1 MYDSYYGFSQAPFG
15 LSPDVYFCYPHRSYL
30 RAKAYMQYALH
41 RGEGFV
47 VVTGR
52 PGTGKTTLIQDLL
65 RDLGSR
71 HQLVARIDST
81 QLDADDLLRLVT
93 YSFGL
98 KSQGFD
104 KATLIQSL
112 REFLLGRTAVDGKAI
127 LIVDEAQNLS
137 SGALEELRLITNLQH
152 GAKPLAQIFLI
163 GQETLRDL
171 VRHPSLEQLHQRI
184 VAACHL
190 EPLDLLET
198 RAYIRHRLLLAGWS
212 GNPVY
217 TADALRLIF
226 EASGG
231 VPRLINKVCD
241 RLMLHGSLEE
251 CSTLTGEDTRLVLRE
266 FREEFLER
274 IDDGNPDLVASD
286 RSLAD
291 LPPIDDLRAESPAP
305 AQTPEAAPASQ
316 APRTHEQANDDDS
329 ERPEASD
336 PGLSDGV
343 LEQKPPPANPDA
355 FGAPDAQRD
364 WEPQTREAS
373 DQPDRRST
381 QVDNAQRPLPF
392 VPAEPDGAAIQSKAR
407 NSGQASKARDG
418 TGESPG
424 APKRAPIAIDAA
436 ARIEG
441 KKRRRWPYSVAAG
454 LLAIAGLAYLL
465 HHYGQ
470 GRLSVPD
477 LWERAESLLG
487 RVAVSDPDPEA
498 GGGVALRPSEQREE
512 PRQPTRAPQQSA
524 AIGSGE
530 SRPPSDA
537 GPNPRL
543 PESTA
548 PAISGTFMAAPSAA
562 PDEPGPLNADLDR
575 ATPGQQAAG
584 AVGSDVTGL
593 GLPTGDASAG
603 VSAQPAS
610 EAPVGHSGPAAPSTP
625 GTTFEPK
632 PAGAATAGVEPDV
645 LPPGSGTQSG
655 VAPAVNEPAN
665 SSRPLRAADEEPTG
679 NGVDTGVSMSFDD
692 RTEPPAVSVDRAE
705 ARSGDAAALESG
717 WPAAGEPAVDV
728 DGTQSLG
735 TELREL
741 GYDVRENGN
750 GRLLVDLGKEVR
762 FASDSAE
769 VPPEAYRVL
778 QELADLF
785 SRKAETRV
793 TIIGHTD
800 DSGPEEYNR
809 YLSLRRAQN
818 VETYFK
824 RQGLPETRLS
834 SLGLGEDSPLSGI
847 GSDGTSGSN
856 QRRIEILLEPI
867 SDGP

>member
-112 REFLLGRTAVDGKAI
+112 REFLLGRTAIEGKAI

-152 GAKPLAQIFLI
+152 GANPLAQIFLI

-226 EASGG
+226 DASGG

-274 IDDGNPDLVASD
+274 IDDANPDLASSG

-291 LPPIDDLRAESPAP
+291 LPPIDDLRADAPAP
-305 AQTPEAAPASQ
+305 AQTPDAAPASE
-316 APRTHEQANDDDS
+316 APRTQEQVNDTDS
-329 ERPEASD
+329 ERTEAPD
-336 PGLSDGV
+336 PGLGDGV
-343 LEQKPPPANPDA
+343 LQQKAPTASPDA

-364 WEPQTREAS
+364 WKPPTREAS
-373 DQPDRRST
+373 DQTDRRST

-392 VPAEPDGAAIQSKAR
+392 VPAEPDGAAIQSSAL
-407 NSGQASKARDG
+407 NSGQAAKAHDG

-424 APKRAPIAIDAA
+424 ALKRAPVAVNA

-441 KKRRRWPYSVAAG
+441 KKRRRWPYGVAAG
-454 LLAIAGLAYLL
+454 LLAIAGIAYLL

-477 LWERAESLLG
+477 LWERAESLFG
-487 RVAVSDPDPEA
+487 RAAVSEPDPEA
-498 GGGVALRPSEQREE
+498 GGGVALRPSERREE
-512 PRQPTRAPQQSA
+512 PSQPPPASRQGA
-524 AIGSGE
+524 ATEPGE
-530 SRPPSDA
+530 SSPPSRA
-537 GPNPRL
+537 GRDPRL
-543 PESTA
+543 GEGTA
-548 PAISGTFMAAPSAA
+548 PAVSGASEAAPSALT
-562 PDEPGPLNADLDR
+562 DK
-575 ATPGQQAAG
+575 
-584 AVGSDVTGL
+584 
-593 GLPTGDASAG
+593 
-603 VSAQPAS
+603 
-610 EAPVGHSGPAAPSTP
+610 AAPSS
-625 GTTFEPK
+625 
-632 PAGAATAGVEPDV
+632 AEPD
-645 LPPGSGTQSG
+645 
-655 VAPAVNEPAN
+655 
-665 SSRPLRAADEEPTG
+665 
-679 NGVDTGVSMSFDD
+679 
-692 RTEPPAVSVDRAE
+692 
-705 ARSGDAAALESG
+705 
-717 WPAAGEPAVDV
+717 
-728 DGTQSLG
+728 
-735 TELREL
+735 
-741 GYDVRENGN
+741 
-750 GRLLVDLGKEVR
+750 
-762 FASDSAE
+762 
-769 VPPEAYRVL
+769 
-778 QELADLF
+778 
-785 SRKAETRV
+785 
-793 TIIGHTD
+793 
-800 DSGPEEYNR
+800 
-809 YLSLRRAQN
+809 
-818 VETYFK
+818 
-824 RQGLPETRLS
+824 
-834 SLGLGEDSPLSGI
+834 
-847 GSDGTSGSN
+847 
-856 QRRIEILLEPI
+856 
-867 SDGP
+867 